1 MVKHQQAEIRMIWWM
16 CGVTIIG
23 SRVVS

>member
-1 MVKHQQAEIRMIWWM
+1 MVKHQQAEMRMIWWM
-16 CGVTIIG
+16 CGVTVIG